1 VGPASNR
8 GPIQLASTSRAS
20 NATGDEKVQTE
31 LHDGTAF
38 LAQSTLKLEQ
48 FSKLV
53 AMIYEGPM
61 ESVPWRSALEAMRQL
76 LGANYVTLI
85 LRSPALGRAGLM
97 INASPQG
104 TVLPGEASYNNYYY
118 ALDPFVNLPTDRVLT
133 VEELLGETFWRKSE
147 MYLQF
152 QKPFDVGHLMG
163 ADLRTDD
170 GIECRLRVCRS
181 HASPDFTATDKAIC
195 GALLPHLKR
204 AVRLHSKF
212 DVVESERTLYASA
225 FERMLVGMVILDESG
240 SIMKTNLAADEI
252 IAEEDG
258 IRRKN
263 NVLEISYQLEDRKL
277 QTFIRQALVERAG
290 CATGIVQ
297 AMSVT
302 RPSGKAKLG
311 ILIRK
316 IAFNEWSEDN
326 ARRPACAIFIRDPD
340 RKAQATDEI
349 VRKLFDLTPAEASL
363 ALALANGSTLEE
375 VAEEMGI
382 SKNTARAHLRAIFSK
397 TGATRQ
403 ATLVR
408 TLLNSVLSLG

>member
-1 VGPASNR
+1 
-8 GPIQLASTSRAS
+8 
-20 NATGDEKVQTE
+20 VQVE
-31 LHDGTAF
+31 PQDGAAF
-38 LAQSTLKLEQ
+38 LAESMLTIEQ

-61 ESVPWRSALEAMRQL
+61 EPIPWGGALEAIRGL
-76 LGANYVTLI
+76 LGANYVTFI
-85 LRSPALGRAGLM
+85 LRSPASGRAGLM
-97 INASPQG
+97 VHASPQG

-118 ALDPFVNLPTDRVLT
+118 ALDPFVDLPPDRIVT
-133 VEELLGETFWRKSE
+133 VDELLGDGFWRTSE
-147 MYLQF
+147 MYQQF
-152 QKPFDVGHLMG
+152 HKPFDVGYLMG
-163 ADLRTDD
+163 ADLHTDE
-170 GIECRLRVCRS
+170 GVECRLRVCRS
-181 HASPDFTATDKAIC
+181 HDSPSFTARDKAVC
-195 GALLPHLKR
+195 SALLPHLKR

-225 FERMLVGMVILDESG
+225 FDRMLVGMVILDESG
-240 SIMKTNLAADEI
+240 SIMKTNLAADEM
-252 IAEEDG
+252 IAEQDG

-263 NVLEISYQLEDRKL
+263 NGLEISYSLENRKL
-277 QTFIRQALVERAG
+277 QTFIQQALGERAG
-290 CATGIVQ
+290 HTPGIVQ

-311 ILIRK
+311 ILVRK

-326 ARRPACAIFIRDPD
+326 ARRPACAVFIRDPD
-340 RKAQATDEI
+340 RKSQASDEI
-349 VRKLFDLTPAEASL
+349 VRKLFDLTPAEAAL

-375 VAEEMGI
+375 AAEELGI

-408 TLLNSVLSLG
+408 TLLNSVISLG